1 LVRAKVSRALVCGDV
16 EAELF
21 RSHGSKAVDAH
32 QHGDMRVWEVLG
44 WQINETS
51 SCTDKPTVSLKLG
64 QGFIGD
70 EVARIVD
77 RVHSPSRAI
86 RRRRAWACT
95 VSSTRGHR

>member
-1 LVRAKVSRALVCGDV
+1 MRAKVSRALACGDV
-16 EAELF
+16 KAELF
-21 RSHGSKAVDAH
+21 RSHGSKAVAAH

-51 SCTDKPTVSLKLG
+51 SCTDKPTVSLTLG

-70 EVARIVD
+70 AVARMVD

-86 RRRRAWACT
+86 RRRRASACT